1 MSAKTGFAP
10 RALAAL
16 PVATNVNGGRSTSSP
31 ACTPQARKANTS
43 ASVPEPTPTPW
54 ATPHRLAISCS
65 SAAASS
71 PRTNCCEAR
80 TFSIAARISLPIAAY
95 CAARSSWGT
104 DSKDGLACGCMLMF
118 SNGRTQVYVNVF
130 RWGLRTPAAIM
141 LDCRANMFA
150 TRTNWD
156 LTPNRL
162 SEALAAHRAAGK
174 PLLDLTVANPTEC
187 GFSYDSKA
195 ILEALKNPA
204 ALRYEPNPRC
214 LQGARRAVAGYYADR
229 SEAISVEDIFLT
241 TSTSEGYSYVF
252 RTLCNPGDE
261 VLIPSPSYPLFDFL
275 EEIQDVKLVRYP
287 LIYDH
292 GWQID
297 FHALE
302 QAITAR
308 TRAVIVVHPNNPTG
322 HFTKSSERTK
332 LNAICNG
339 RQTAIIAD
347 EVFLDFAVDG
357 NRAASFAANSGALT
371 FTLSGLSKISGLP
384 QMKAAWLVVSGPQP
398 WKREALARLEVIADT
413 YLSVNAPVQLAIP
426 RFLQQRHAF
435 QEQVTLRVRRNLVE
449 LDRRLSAQKFC
460 SRLKVEGGWCAVFRV
475 PATRSDED
483 LAVELLTTQ
492 GVSVHPGHFYDF
504 PSDGYL
510 VVSLITPEQ
519 TFAAGITKV
528 LSNS

>member
-1 MSAKTGFAP
+1 
-10 RALAAL
+10 
-16 PVATNVNGGRSTSSP
+16 
-31 ACTPQARKANTS
+31 
-43 ASVPEPTPTPW
+43 
-54 ATPHRLAISCS
+54 
-65 SAAASS
+65 
-71 PRTNCCEAR
+71 
-80 TFSIAARISLPIAAY
+80 
-95 CAARSSWGT
+95 
-104 DSKDGLACGCMLMF
+104 
-118 SNGRTQVYVNVF
+118 
-130 RWGLRTPAAIM
+130 M

-204 ALRYEPNPRC
+204 ALRYEPNPRG

-275 EEIQDVKLVRYP
+275 AEIQDVKLVRYP

-322 HFTKSSERTK
+322 HFTRAPERTK
-332 LNAICNG
+332 LNAICSAHQMG
-339 RQTAIIAD
+339 IVAD
-347 EVFLDFAVDG
+347 EVFLDFALNG
-357 NRAASFAANSGALT
+357 SSAESFVTNSGVLT
-371 FTLSGLSKISGLP
+371 FTLSGLSKIAGLP
-384 QMKAAWLVVSGPQP
+384 QMKAAWLAVSGPQEL
-398 WKREALARLEVIADT
+398 KRVAVARLEVIADA
-413 YLSVNAPVQLAIP
+413 YLSPNAPVQLAMAA
-426 RFLQQRHAF
+426 FLEERQSFQQQLLA
-435 QEQVTLRVRRNLVE
+435 RVRRNLAE
-449 LDRRLSAQKFC
+449 LDRHVAGQRAC
-460 SRLKVEGGWCAVFRV
+460 SRLAVEGGWYTVLRV
-475 PATRSDED
+475 PAIRSDED
-483 LAVELLTTQ
+483 LALELLTSQ
-492 GVSVHPGHFYDF
+492 NVYVHPGHFYDF
-504 PSDGYL
+504 RSDGFL
-510 VVSLITPEQ
+510 VVSLITPE
-519 TFAAGITKV
+519 TNFSKGIRGV
-528 LSNS
+528 FQLLC